1 MNVLCR
7 WMVMKLTKT
16 DFITLHVAAIIV
28 LILSIVIE
36 KSLHC
41 KKLTCPRSPTFDK
54 PNTYTN
60 QSSQTV
66 PTPHGSPLAG
76 RFWAQAS
83 VWSSGGQ
90 ESRLLQQ
97 FLEGRSSGQLQ
108 HETWL
113 TGPPGGGGRASPN
126 WECFALRLV
135 FVTPRL
141 ICAHPSLPR
150 FRAVFPL
157 TPLWCFPRPTAWRC
171 FCVMK
176 MRESMWTHT
185 AESLKTWC
193 SSGERCPPLLVGFGC
208 LFHTKRSCSPSR
220 ALMRSVR
227 EHPTVPGTPENLN
240 RSSHTNTHVFV
251 YSLFFCLSCP
261 SLN

>member
-1 MNVLCR
+1 
-7 WMVMKLTKT
+7 MVMKLTKA
-16 DFITLHVAAIIV
+16 DFITLHVTAIIV
-28 LILSIVIE
+28 LTLSSVIE
-36 KSLHC
+36 KYLHC
-41 KKLTCPRSPTFDK
+41 QKKTCPRSPTFDK

-60 QSSQTV
+60 QSSQIV
-66 PTPHGSPLAG
+66 PMSHGSPLAG
-76 RFWAQAS
+76 CVWAQAS
-83 VWSSGGQ
+83 VRSSGGQ

-97 FLEGRSSGQLQ
+97 FLEGRSSGHPR

-113 TGPPGGGGRASPN
+113 TGPPGGGGRASPSG
-126 WECFALRLV
+126 ECFALRLV

-150 FRAVFPL
+150 FRAVLPL
-157 TPLWCFPRPTAWRC
+157 TPLWCFPRLTAWRC

-208 LFHTKRSCSPSR
+208 LFHTKRSYSPSR
-220 ALMRSVR
+220 ALMAVCARAPDRPRHPSESESV
-227 EHPTVPGTPENLN
+227 L
-240 RSSHTNTHVFV
+240 SHKHACLFPLIALLSFL
-251 YSLFFCLSCP
+251 SLT
-261 SLN
+261 

>member
-1 MNVLCR
+1 MILQV
-7 WMVMKLTKT
+7 
-16 DFITLHVAAIIV
+16 HAIIV
-28 LILSIVIE
+28 LTLSSVIE
-36 KSLHC
+36 KYLHC
-41 KKLTCPRSPTFDK
+41 KRKTCPRSTTFDK
-54 PNTYTN
+54 PNLYMN

-66 PTPHGSPLAG
+66 PMPHGSLLAW

-83 VWSSGGQ
+83 VWWSGGQ

-97 FLEGRSSGQLQ
+97 FLEGRSSGHPQ
-108 HETWL
+108 HETVEQKTWL
-113 TGPPGGGGRASPN
+113 TGPARGGGERHLVG
-126 WECFALRLV
+126 ECFALRLV

-150 FRAVFPL
+150 FRAVLPL

-220 ALMRSVR
+220 ALMRV
-227 EHPTVPGTPENLN
+227 HLTVPDTPQNEASLN
-240 RSSHTNTHVFV
+240 QSSHTNTHASVH
-251 YSLFFCLSCP
+251 SLLFSLSCP